1 MPKCTAE
8 YNHSMGG
15 VGTLGYQISL
25 YKTRIRGKKWWFPAF
40 SQFLDVTVVYAWR
53 LYQEASGDKKM
64 TLLTASR
71 KIEIGSYS
79 ELPLLRR
86 RHTTG
91 KIW

>member
-25 YKTRIRGKKWWFPAF
+25 YRTRIRGKKWWFPAF

-71 KIEIGSYS
+71 KN
-79 ELPLLRR
+79 
-86 RHTTG
+86 
-91 KIW
+91 